1 MKNLLQSSVHLKKP
15 EPDNQL
21 SELFDNRA
29 SNPIHVNNV
38 KLEGFQIEKSGRFGS
53 PKEDQ
58 EGDFEF

>member
-1 MKNLLQSSVHLKKP
+1 MKNLLSSSVHLKKP

-38 KLEGFQIEKSGRFGS
+38 KLEGFSIEK
-53 PKEDQ
+53 
-58 EGDFEF
+58 